1 MHDGKDVGCFFLQ
14 ESLTRMGN
22 GPSKEER
29 AKMEKEE
36 LEAFRRRLE
45 EAPDFRVNEDIRRFT
60 SLYSSDHL
68 RQHYQW
74 RTSRTCDDP
83 GDWSLDLKSL
93 MKPLGEAPEL
103 VGLGALAIAVH
114 IDLSSLCPPKES
126 TREAL
131 RHVFA
136 EEKVTAT
143 WDLIDECLKETIIY
157 INHRDELVSSLKH
170 LERQLSTAITRLRN
184 AMVNDG
190 HMSTESLK
198 VWVNAAAFHVQM
210 LIHLV
215 RLGGLP
221 GPDPVERLLNMYQRD
236 LLTLSRQHQ
245 DLIRSRCR
253 LKLLAPCDS
262 DSSMPYLI
270 DEESHHH
277 QLDPSIQDHYSKY
290 LRVYLDQRYGRQ
302 VQDIQEYFR
311 ELRDQLP
318 SLLDQTATFPSNP

>member
-1 MHDGKDVGCFFLQ
+1 
-14 ESLTRMGN
+14 MGN

-29 AKMEKEE
+29 EKMEKEE
-36 LEAFRRRLE
+36 LEAFRKSLE

-60 SLYSSDHL
+60 SLSSTDHL
-68 RQHYQW
+68 RRHYQQ
-74 RTSRTCDDP
+74 RRSRTCDDP
-83 GDWSLDLKSL
+83 EDWSLNLESL
-93 MKPLGEAPEL
+93 MGPLAAAPEL

-114 IDLSSLCPPKES
+114 IDLSSLSPPQES

-131 RHVFA
+131 RCVFA
-136 EEKVTAT
+136 EEKVTAVG
-143 WDLIDECLKETIIY
+143 DLIDECLKRTIIY
-157 INHRDELVSSLKH
+157 MNHRDELVSSLKH

-190 HMSTESLK
+190 HMSTQSLK

-221 GPDPVERLLNMYQRD
+221 SPDPVERLVHTYQSD

-245 DLIRSRCR
+245 DLVRSQCR
-253 LKLLAPCDS
+253 LKLLSFYDS
-262 DSSMPYLI
+262 DQSMPYLI
-270 DEESHHH
+270 NEESHHY
-277 QLDPSIQDHYSKY
+277 QLDPSIRDHDAKY

-302 VQDIQEYFR
+302 VQDIQAYFR
-311 ELRDQLP
+311 ELSEQLP
-318 SLLDQTATFPSNP
+318 RLLLQTATFPSDP